1 MSDAVI
7 AALITGGV
15 SLAGTVVTV
24 LLTSHKTHTD
34 MKVSQAVMDEK
45 ITELTREVRMHND
58 FAQRIPVLQEQ
69 IKVANHRIE
78 DLEIQSRNTFRD

>member
-1 MSDAVI
+1 MSDAVL

-15 SLAGTVVTV
+15 SLIGTVITV
-24 LLTSHKTHTD
+24 LATHHKTSME
-34 MKVSQAVMDEK
+34 MKVSQAVMDTK
-45 ITELTREVRMHND
+45 IDELTREVRTHND

-78 DLEIQSRNTFRD
+78 DLEQERRNA